1 MISNVGP
8 ADYNVD
14 ETLNTLR
21 YASRAKHIQNK
32 PRINEDPKDAMLR
45 EYQEEIQR
53 LREQLAQIGSG
64 ADPSKVLGGNAAG
77 PQIIEVEKVVQVKDN
92 KKVKELE
99 DKLQREKEEIK
110 RHAEEEKQKIAE

>member
-8 ADYNVD
+8 AEYNLD

-45 EYQEEIQR
+45 EYQEEITL
-53 LREQLAQIGSG
+53 LRAQLA
-64 ADPSKVLGGNAAG
+64 
-77 PQIIEVEKVVQVKDN
+77 
-92 KKVKELE
+92 
-99 DKLQREKEEIK
+99 
-110 RHAEEEKQKIAE
+110 